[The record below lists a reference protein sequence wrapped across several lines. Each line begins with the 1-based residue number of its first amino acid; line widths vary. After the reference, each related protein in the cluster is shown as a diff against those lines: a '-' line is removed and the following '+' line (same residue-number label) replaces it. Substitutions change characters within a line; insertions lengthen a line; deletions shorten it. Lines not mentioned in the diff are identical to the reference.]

1 MHTFPCVEKKR
12 VEERVQIEKCAGMFH
27 ANISLLNLPKCS
39 KQNYNN
45 NNNNNNN
52 NSNNNLLISNSLF
65 DEMIKSAE
73 QLIAKTIDIKQF

>member
-45 NNNNNNN
+45 NNN
-52 NSNNNLLISNSLF
+52 SNNNLLISNPLF